1 MYCKSADYV
10 LPYYLM
16 NFLANF
22 YLLSGLVLLYS
33 NSHSFS
39 FPYSYGYHY
48 CTLFSQMTL
57 YSKKY
62 LSCV

>member
-22 YLLSGLVLLYS
+22 YLFSGLVLLYS
-33 NSHSFS
+33 NIVSVFH
-39 FPYSYGYHY
+39 
-48 CTLFSQMTL
+48 TVMTIITAL
-57 YSKKY
+57 YF
-62 LSCV
+62 LN